1 MDYNIT
7 YREKNKGI
15 QVIVSY
21 KDNLGRWKQKSKQGF
36 PNTREG
42 KKKAKQE
49 ADKILQKL
57 KEDYKNFSY
66 NEFTGI
72 TLGEFIEYHLKHM
85 EIHLEANTVLSYRTG
100 LKHFKPIF
108 NLEMTK
114 VRYIDI
120 QECLDL
126 LVKQGYKYTT
136 LCNYLQKIKYI
147 FNVAINKYD
156 LPIKNPTTKLTIE
169 KEKNPSTKRALTN
182 SELEEL
188 LDKTT
193 NIKYYTV
200 IFLAS
205 RCGLRI
211 GEILG
216 LTWADIDFN
225 NSTLSINK
233 QWKLLKDNTFGF
245 GNLKSK
251 NSNRTIP
258 LTPNM
263 ISELKQIK
271 KYSVYNIDGRI
282 LDYTNTRIATTL
294 INKYLK
300 RKGLDI
306 SIHELRHTFATN
318 LISNGIDFKT
328 AAQILGHDVEQT
340 MKVYSHVTDDMMKRA
355 SELMKNIF

>member
-66 NEFTGI
+66 NEFTDI

-85 EIHLEANTVLSYRTG
+85 EIHLEANTVRSYRTG
-100 LKHFKPIF
+100 LKHFEPIF
-108 NLEMTK
+108 DLEMTK
-114 VRYIDI
+114 IRYVDI
-120 QECLDL
+120 QECIDN
-126 LVKQGYKYTT
+126 LVKLGYKYTT

-156 LPIKNPTTKLTIE
+156 LPIKNPTSKLTIE
-169 KEKNPSTKRALTN
+169 KEKNSSTKRALTN

-188 LDKTT
+188 LNKVT
-193 NIKYYTV
+193 NPKYYTI

-216 LTWADIDFN
+216 LTWADIDFK
-225 NSTLSINK
+225 NSILSVNK
-233 QWKLLKDNTFGF
+233 QWKLLKNNTFGF
-245 GNLKSK
+245 GELKSK
-251 NSNRTIP
+251 NSNRIIP

-263 ISELKQIK
+263 VKELKHIK
-271 KYSVYNIDGRI
+271 SINAYSIDGR
-282 LDYTNTRIATTL
+282 LVPCKSTL
-294 INKYLK
+294 STAAVMHNYLK
-300 RKGLDI
+300 SIGCDF

-318 LISNGIDFKT
+318 LISNGVDFKT
-328 AAQILGHDVEQT
+328 AAQLLGHDVEQT
-340 MKVYSHVTDDMMKRA
+340 MKTYSHVTDDMLKRA